1 MYFLLLT
8 CFFLSLVFQVCE
20 VGMIGKE
27 EKGSGGCRSRFE
39 DLVHLVQG
47 DKWTLQA
54 HRNLEAE
61 EANGEAVDSG
71 DGRVVELMQSMRG
84 CSRMAILWSCVKGD
98 GSVASETATRTT
110 LRLPAFGATGSGGR
124 IVLIARSDGLLT

>member
-47 DKWTLQA
+47 DKWTLQT

-84 CSRMAILWSCVKGD
+84 CSRIMA
-98 GSVASETATRTT
+98 
-110 LRLPAFGATGSGGR
+110 
-124 IVLIARSDGLLT
+124 

>member
-27 EKGSGGCRSRFE
+27 RRP
-39 DLVHLVQG
+39 Q
-47 DKWTLQA
+47 
-54 HRNLEAE
+54 

-84 CSRMAILWSCVKGD
+84 SLRIMA
-98 GSVASETATRTT
+98 
-110 LRLPAFGATGSGGR
+110 
-124 IVLIARSDGLLT
+124 